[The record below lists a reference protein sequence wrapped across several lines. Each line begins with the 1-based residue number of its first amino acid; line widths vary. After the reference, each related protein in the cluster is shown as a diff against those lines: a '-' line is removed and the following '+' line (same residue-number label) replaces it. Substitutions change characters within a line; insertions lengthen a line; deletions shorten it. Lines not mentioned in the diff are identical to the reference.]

1 MIPREVI
8 EAVANPLGQLVTT
21 LLPMLITWGAK
32 SMEVYSKLPQNFIE
46 FLIGMFFC
54 FFGGVYPALFAA
66 VQAAE
71 NGGRAAVVS
80 AIRDLADEAMII
92 IEASKKDDDV
102 DKDKDGKKD
111 VTGLSGKEYLA
122 RKTMLVL
129 KKMNPDKAC
138 IIVQIFSMVTLSR
151 THLLTII
158 SSLIF
163 LASG

>member
-1 MIPREVI
+1 
-8 EAVANPLGQLVTT
+8 
-21 LLPMLITWGAK
+21 
-32 SMEVYSKLPQNFIE
+32 
-46 FLIGMFFC
+46 
-54 FFGGVYPALFAA
+54 
-66 VQAAE
+66 
-71 NGGRAAVVS
+71 
-80 AIRDLADEAMII
+80 MII